1 MRDAFTLPV
10 STLIAALVSAAVV
23 VGAQPDQQL
32 PRFRAGANLVRVDA
46 YVSQDGTAVTDLTAD
61 DFEVLEDDVP
71 QSLENFELV
80 RARDATASP
89 TLTGP
94 TTAGSTREQAQMAS
108 DPAARVFVI
117 YLDMWHVGLDG
128 SYKSSDA
135 IAEMLEKVI
144 GPNDLVGFMTPE
156 MSPQNLTLVRRG
168 QGLPDL
174 LREGWTWG
182 QTDRLQT
189 ADPREQ
195 DIRGCYP
202 DVGETE
208 GMALEIIARRREQKT
223 LRSLEDAIGYLDA
236 LRDERK
242 FVVLLTSGWVLF
254 RSNEGLARTLGNNAP
269 STRPPIGVGI
279 DGRAATGA
287 DPRNG
292 GTSNYDWCERERVM
306 VSYIDHER
314 EVRELAQ
321 RANRANVSFY
331 PVDPRGLVPFDA
343 PIGPDKPPPPSVD
356 AARMRNRQDGLRE
369 LAHQTDGAV
378 VLNTNDTGSALAR
391 ILADTGSYYL
401 MSYYS
406 TNQKLDGRFRRITVR
421 VKREGLEVRARPGY
435 LAPTEAEARAA
446 GGGTAGTR
454 PALAP
459 GVSRA
464 LDAIVPGRGN
474 LPMRLQASG
483 LSDRVRAVVEL
494 DRATLKDPQWQAGA
508 SLRITIETDRGGS
521 PIVIEDTLSA
531 GQRSLIIEGP
541 DQPLAPGRYIIR
553 AEALPANGSG
563 SIRASGGATIAAS
576 GAAISSAPIALRRGP
591 TTGLAYLPTAD
602 PRFRRTERLR
612 LEVPILAEGQVGGTG
627 RVLTREGQPLAIAV
641 GVSVRTDER
650 SGQRYLQADATLAP
664 LAQGDYVLEVA
675 VGSES
680 AVYGFRIVP

>member
-1 MRDAFTLPV
+1 MKTWNV
-10 STLIAALVSAAVV
+10 SALVALAASVAILSASQA
-23 VGAQPDQQL
+23 DQQL

-46 YVSQDGTAVTDLTAD
+46 YVSLDGKPVTDLTAD
-61 DFEVLEDDVP
+61 DFELLEDDTP
-71 QSLENFELV
+71 QAIENFELV
-80 RARDATASP
+80 HARDADTPNTAV
-89 TLTGP
+89 TGP
-94 TTAGSTREQAQMAS
+94 VTAGSTREQRELAS
-108 DPAARVFVI
+108 DPAARVFVL
-117 YLDMWHVGLDG
+117 YLDVWHVGLDG
-128 SYKSSDA
+128 SYRSADM
-135 IAEMLEKVI
+135 IAETLEKVI
-144 GPNDLVGFMTPE
+144 GPNDLVGLMTPE

-182 QTDRLQT
+182 QRDRLLT
-189 ADPREQ
+189 ADPREA

-202 DVGETE
+202 DVGETAGIAVE
-208 GMALEIIARRREQKT
+208 VIARRREQKT
-223 LRSLEDAIGYLDA
+223 LRSLESAIGYLDT

-242 FVVLLTSGWVLF
+242 FVVLITNGWVLF
-254 RSNEGLARTLGNNAP
+254 RSNERLARTLGGETP
-269 STRPPIGVGI
+269 STRPPIGVGV
-279 DGRAATGA
+279 DGRVATGA
-287 DPRNG
+287 DPRDG
-292 GTSNYDWCERERVM
+292 GSSDYDWCERERVM

-331 PVDPRGLVPFDA
+331 PIDPRGLVVFDT
-343 PIGPDKPPPPSVD
+343 PIGPDKPLPPSAD
-356 AARMRNRQDGLRE
+356 AAQLRNRQDGLRE
-369 LAHQTDGAV
+369 LADQTDGAY
-378 VLNTNDTGSALAR
+378 VLNTNDTGGALAR

-446 GGGTAGTR
+446 GVTTAGTR

-464 LDAIVPGRGN
+464 LGAIVPGRGN

-494 DRATLKDPQWQAGA
+494 DRSTLKQTEWQAGA
-508 SLRITIETDRGGS
+508 SLRITIESDRGS
-521 PIVIEDTLSA
+521 APLVIEDTLSP

-541 DQPLAPGRYIIR
+541 NEPLPPGRYIVR
-553 AEALPANGSG
+553 AEAHPANGSG
-563 SIRASGGATIAAS
+563 SIRASGDATIVAS
-576 GAAISSAPIALRRGP
+576 GAVISSAPIALRRGP

-612 LEVPILAEGQVGGTG
+612 LEVPILAAGPVNGTG
-627 RVLTREGQPLAIAV
+627 RVLTREGQPLEIRV
-641 GVSVRTDER
+641 GVSERTDRR
-650 SGQRYLQADATLAP
+650 SGQRYLQADAALAP
-664 LAQGDYVLEVA
+664 LAQGDYVLEVS

-680 AVYGFRIVP
+680 ATYGFRLVP

>member
-1 MRDAFTLPV
+1 
-10 STLIAALVSAAVV
+10 
-23 VGAQPDQQL
+23 
-32 PRFRAGANLVRVDA
+32 
-46 YVSQDGTAVTDLTAD
+46 
-61 DFEVLEDDVP
+61 
-71 QSLENFELV
+71 
-80 RARDATASP
+80 
-89 TLTGP
+89 
-94 TTAGSTREQAQMAS
+94 
-108 DPAARVFVI
+108 
-117 YLDMWHVGLDG
+117 
-128 SYKSSDA
+128 
-135 IAEMLEKVI
+135 
-144 GPNDLVGFMTPE
+144 
-156 MSPQNLTLVRRG
+156 
-168 QGLPDL
+168 
-174 LREGWTWG
+174 
-182 QTDRLQT
+182 
-189 ADPREQ
+189 
-195 DIRGCYP
+195 
-202 DVGETE
+202 
-208 GMALEIIARRREQKT
+208 
-223 LRSLEDAIGYLDA
+223 
-236 LRDERK
+236 
-242 FVVLLTSGWVLF
+242 
-254 RSNEGLARTLGNNAP
+254 
-269 STRPPIGVGI
+269 
-279 DGRAATGA
+279 
-287 DPRNG
+287 
-292 GTSNYDWCERERVM
+292 
-306 VSYIDHER
+306 
-314 EVRELAQ
+314 
-321 RANRANVSFY
+321 
-331 PVDPRGLVPFDA
+331 
-343 PIGPDKPPPPSVD
+343 
-356 AARMRNRQDGLRE
+356 MRNRQDGLRE

-483 LSDRVRAVVEL
+483 LSNRVRAVVEL

-612 LEVPILAEGQVGGTG
+612 LEVPILAVGQVSGTG